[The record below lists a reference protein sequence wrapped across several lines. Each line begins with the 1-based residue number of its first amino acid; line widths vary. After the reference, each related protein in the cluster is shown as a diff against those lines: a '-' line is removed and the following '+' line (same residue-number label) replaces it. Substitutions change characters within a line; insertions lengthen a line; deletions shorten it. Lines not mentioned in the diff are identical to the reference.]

1 MCEVSSLVGENLVGR
16 SGVSWSVVGNREQE
30 LQGQGQEPVWD
41 NCVDQTGL
49 NDGVWSWPGHH
60 LLNLISTEHQHFT
73 NILAWPGLA
82 LGFLTWN

>member
-1 MCEVSSLVGENLVGR
+1 M
-16 SGVSWSVVGNREQE
+16 GVLECRGVWLSVVGNREQE

-49 NDGVWSWPGHH
+49 NDGVWSWPGSRYPVHH

-73 NILAWPGLA
+73 NILAWPGL
-82 LGFLTWN
+82 GFLTWN